1 MRGYYQTS
9 EVDRIERDVVTEA
22 MIDYAIRQGL
32 GDPRAKLLRTRV
44 ALCYA
49 GRRSVARRNIA
60 IGINCGSYS
69 IVQFKA
75 EQAMRRLAPVKV

>member
-1 MRGYYQTS
+1 MMGLYSTS
-9 EVDRIERDVVTEA
+9 QVDRIAREVVTEA
-22 MIDYAIRQGL
+22 MIDHAIRQGL
-32 GDPRAKLLRTRV
+32 GDPGAKLLSTRV
-44 ALCYA
+44 ALCYV